1 MKRSLSGKSCNIH
14 KTEMGSVAD
23 EKPHEHPETVAV
35 LAFALAES
43 S

>member
-1 MKRSLSGKSCNIH
+1 
-14 KTEMGSVAD
+14 MGSVAD

-43 S
+43 GTAARAPFPFI